1 MTTPRALPSK
11 LTSTFLWR
19 TLTRRQEFG
28 IALFLLG
35 LVIGLSLRT
44 GTFLTSTNLFNVLR
58 ASSWIAIAAFGEA
71 IVIIAG
77 GIDLSVGS
85 VMALAGLVTGL
96 ALLGGWGV
104 PLAVGAGLA
113 TGMLAGLINGVLIS
127 RGRLPSFV
135 VTLGMLSAARGVAF
149 GLTRGEP
156 VRDLPMDF
164 VRLGQQNL
172 LLGRWEVPLPV
183 IVMLVFAALTWLL
196 LSRTVFG
203 GRIYALGSNETAT
216 WLAGVNVG
224 WLKVIVYMLSGALV
238 AAGGVVMTAR
248 LGVAAPTAAV
258 GYELD
263 IIAAAMVGGV
273 SLLGGEGTVWGV
285 LLGAVTMQ
293 VLRNGLVLLGLPTYW
308 QVVAIGVVIIAAIA
322 LDRWRASRA

>member
-1 MTTPRALPSK
+1 MTVPTAPPSK
-11 LTSTFLWR
+11 LTFTFPWR

-28 IALFLLG
+28 IALFLFA
-35 LVIGLSLRT
+35 LVIILSLRT
-44 GTFLTSTNLFNVLR
+44 DTFLTSTNLLNVLR

-71 IVIIAG
+71 ITIIAG

-96 ALLGGWGV
+96 ALRAGWGV
-104 PLAVGAGLA
+104 PLSIGAGLA

-127 RGRLPSFV
+127 RGRLPSFI

-149 GLTRGEP
+149 GLTSGEP
-156 VRDLPMDF
+156 VRDLPTDF
-164 VRLGQQNL
+164 VRLGQNNL
-172 LLGRWEVPLPV
+172 ALGRWEVPLPV
-183 IVMLVFAALTWLL
+183 IVMLTLAAFTWLV

-203 GRIYALGSNETAT
+203 GRIYALGSSETAT
-216 WLAGVNVG
+216 WRAGINVG
-224 WLKVIVYMLSGALV
+224 RLKVIVYVLSGVLA

-248 LGVAAPTAAV
+248 LGVAAPTAAG

-273 SLLGGEGTVWGV
+273 SLLGGEGTMWGV